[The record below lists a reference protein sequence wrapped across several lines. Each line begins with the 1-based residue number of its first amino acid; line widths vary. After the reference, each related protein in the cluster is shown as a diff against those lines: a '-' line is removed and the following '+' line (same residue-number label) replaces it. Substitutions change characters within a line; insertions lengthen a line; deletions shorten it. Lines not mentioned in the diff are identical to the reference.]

1 MITTVPGAARPTT
14 MKTTEELTAEALNPE
29 PRWRAL
35 RFYNGMRLAIAA
47 FVIIAALIAP
57 RATLW
62 VSPLQPALVWLGGG
76 YLLLAISWYI
86 TIALKRPGVIW
97 QSHIQLSLDM
107 LMISALIH
115 ASGGLG
121 SGLGTLI
128 LAPVAV
134 AGLILPT
141 RMAVL
146 YAAVASII
154 LLGEQFWLG
163 FSDTRTPLWTQAA
176 VLGVM
181 AFIAAL
187 GAGFLARRVQ
197 ETEALAERRRQDL
210 QTLAR
215 LNEIVIRNMHSG
227 IVVIDR
233 DQHIRL
239 LNAEAARL
247 LLDKPEQDVTGR
259 PLRSVSPALGEC
271 AVRWLAG
278 DHSSHTLAAV
288 GQATDITPHFTPLG
302 HDGRVGTLIVLEDL
316 SLIRHRM
323 QEMKLAALGRLT
335 ASIAHEIRNPLAAMT
350 QAGQLLAEDGAADT
364 DEEKRRLTDMIL
376 RQGQRINGIVESV
389 LQLSRQP
396 AAQPGE
402 LDLAQWLPEA
412 VARYREE
419 CGSPGP
425 NIDLHFHTEHTR
437 VPVDPAHLTQV
448 LWNLL
453 DNARQHGAHEHGET
467 AIRVEVGHFG
477 HGHQVHLDVL
487 DNGPG
492 ITQNPDADIFEPF
505 FTTSHQGTGL
515 GLFISRELC
524 EFNGAT
530 LSVVSHDGP
539 GACFRISFAA
549 HSSEH

>member
-1 MITTVPGAARPTT
+1 MS
-14 MKTTEELTAEALNPE
+14 TTEELTAEALNPE

-35 RFYNGMRLAIAA
+35 RFYNGIRLAIAT
-47 FVIIAALIAP
+47 FVVIAALVAP

-62 VSPLQPALVWLGGG
+62 ATPLQPALVWLGSI
-76 YLLLAISWYI
+76 YLVLSLVWYV
-86 TIALKRPGVIW
+86 TIALRRPGILW
-97 QSHIQLSLDM
+97 QIHSQLGLDM
-107 LMISALIH
+107 AFIAALVY

-121 SGLGTLI
+121 SGLGTLL

-134 AGLILPT
+134 AGLTLST

-154 LLGEQFWLG
+154 LLGEQFWRYLL
-163 FSDTRTPLWTQAA
+163 DTGSPLWTQAA

-187 GAGFLARRVQ
+187 GTSFLARRVQ

-210 QTLAR
+210 QTMAR
-215 LNEIVIRNMHSG
+215 LNEIVIRNMQSG

-239 LNAEAARL
+239 LNAEAANL
-247 LLDKPEQDVTGR
+247 LLDKPEADVTGR
-259 PLRSVSPALGEC
+259 PLRFVSPALGEC
-271 AVRWLAG
+271 AAHWLAG
-278 DHSSHTLAAV
+278 DHSARTIAAA

-302 HDGRVGTLIVLEDL
+302 HGGRVGTLIVLEDL
-316 SLIRHRM
+316 SQIRQRM

-350 QAGQLLAEDGAADT
+350 QASQLLAEAGDGNDDGT
-364 DEEKRRLTDMIL
+364 GEKRRLTDMIL
-376 RQGQRINGIVESV
+376 RQGQRINGIVENV

-396 AAQPGE
+396 AARHGE
-402 LDLAQWLPEA
+402 LALADWLPEA
-412 VARYREE
+412 IERYREE
-419 CGSPGP
+419 CSLPRP
-425 NIDLHFHTEHTR
+425 EIELRFHTEHTR

-448 LWNLL
+448 LWNLF
-453 DNARQHGAHEHGET
+453 DNARQHGADAQGSAT
-467 AIRVEVGHFG
+467 IRIEVGHFG
-477 HGHQVHLDVL
+477 PGRQVHLDVL
-487 DNGPG
+487 DSGPG
-492 ITQNPDADIFEPF
+492 IAQNPEADIFEPF
-505 FTTSHQGTGL
+505 FTTSHRGTGL

-530 LSVVSHDGP
+530 LSVVHQDGP
-539 GACFRISFAA
+539 GACFRISFATR
-549 HSSEH
+549 SGEH

>member
-1 MITTVPGAARPTT
+1 
-14 MKTTEELTAEALNPE
+14 MKTTEELAAEALNPE

-35 RFYNGMRLAIAA
+35 RFYNGMRLAIAT
-47 FVIIAALIAP
+47 FVIVAALVGP

-62 VSPLQPALVWLGGG
+62 APPLQPALVWLGAV
-76 YLLLAISWYI
+76 YLLLALAWYI
-86 TIALKRPGVIW
+86 TIALRRPGVFW
-97 QSHIQLSLDM
+97 QSHLQLGLDM
-107 LMISALIH
+107 AIIAGLIH

-134 AGLILPT
+134 AGLILPV
-141 RMAVL
+141 RLAVL
-146 YAAVASII
+146 YAALASMI

-163 FSDTRTPLWTQAA
+163 FTDTSTPLWTQAA
-176 VLGVM
+176 ILGVM

-233 DQHIRL
+233 DQRIRL

-247 LLDKPEQDVTGR
+247 LLEKPEEDVTGR
-259 PLRSVSPALGEC
+259 LLRSVSPSLGEC
-271 AVRWLAG
+271 AARWLAG
-278 DHSSHTLAAV
+278 DSGATTIAAV

-302 HDGRVGTLIVLEDL
+302 TDGRVGTLIVLEDL
-316 SLIRHRM
+316 SLLRQRM

-335 ASIAHEIRNPLAAMT
+335 ASIAHEIRNPLSAMT
-350 QAGQLLAEDGAADT
+350 QASQLLAEDGTTDN
-364 DEEKRRLTDMIL
+364 DEEKRRLTGMIL

-402 LDLAQWLPEA
+402 VELAKWLPEA
-412 VARYREE
+412 IRRYREE
-419 CGSPGP
+419 SSPP
-425 NIDLHFHTEHTR
+425 RPDIELQFHTEHTR

-448 LWNLL
+448 LWNLF
-453 DNARQHGAHEHGET
+453 DNARQHGADEGDT
-467 AIRVEVGHFG
+467 ARIRVEVGHFG
-477 HGHQVHLDVL
+477 HGRQVHLDVV
-487 DNGPG
+487 DSGPG
-492 ITQNPDADIFEPF
+492 IAQNPDADIFEPF
-505 FTTSHQGTGL
+505 FTTSHHGTGL

-530 LSVVSHDGP
+530 LSTVALDGP

-549 HSSEH
+549 RAGE